1 MIGGQIKITNVS
13 NYWIGEHTFIQDYLI
28 SVRDALRSIGAHS
41 EPYIVA
47 LEKRH
52 KLILPNV

>member
-1 MIGGQIKITNVS
+1 MVGGIKNTNVS
-13 NYWIGEHTFIQDYLI
+13 NDWIGEPTFIQDYLI
-28 SVRDALRSIGAHS
+28 SMWDALRSIVAHS
-41 EPYIVA
+41 ESYIVA